1 MYMKEN
7 IYVNKISD
15 TKYEIITKDIKIE
28 PGVFTL
34 YNVDWNLFVLRK
46 KYTAY
51 NKDSKKE
58 DKDSKE
64 ELIEIKENDNKEDEK
79 KEWIKRALE
88 LKSQLIERGFMSIVN
103 IEDVRKIS
111 YVTRDEINQNEILG
125 IRGFDGNYYI
135 FKRDVFEDLKNKL
148 FLVLK
153 NVNTTLSELLEKTD
167 IDATKIKGVL
177 EILKDQ
183 SEVIEVS
190 KDVFRRV

>member
-1 MYMKEN
+1 MKEN

-51 NKDSKKE
+51 NKDNKKE
-58 DKDSKE
+58 DKDGKE

>member
-1 MYMKEN
+1 MKEN
-7 IYVNKISD
+7 IYINKISD